1 MINDLET
8 PSSPLRF
15 LKTLFSF
22 LNLDVTDLPFLLW
35 KTFRPFFLLFTAPGI
50 YEVLE
55 HEATL
60 ELCDPQGRAVIYHK
74 RQKVRFLQ
82 NNIIAYQD
90 KAWGDGDIFAAYQ
103 CSPGVPVDRYR
114 EGHYFRIL
122 ISLRQTQQRG
132 DIEEFHIERR
142 ILNGFTRSVE
152 DLQTEIDHRTHH
164 LTLHI
169 IFPAARLPT
178 SLSCIEQ
185 KRART
190 TAIGVE
196 HLQKL
201 ADGRRQVTWSTK
213 TPRLFEAYILRWEW

>member
-1 MINDLET
+1 MNDLDAH
-8 PSSPLRF
+8 SSPLHF
-15 LKTLFSF
+15 LKILFSF
-22 LNLDVTDLPFLLW
+22 LNLDVTDLPVLLW
-35 KTFRPFFLLFTAPGI
+35 KAFRPFFLLFTAPGL

-60 ELCDPQGRAVIYHK
+60 ELCDSQGREVIYRK

-90 KAWGDGDIFAAYQ
+90 KAWGDGEIFAEYR

-122 ISLRQTQQRG
+122 ISLRQTKQRG
-132 DIEEFHIERR
+132 DIEEFHIERK
-142 ILNGFTRSVE
+142 ILNGFTRHVE
-152 DLQTEIDHRTHH
+152 DLQTEIDHRTHQ
-164 LTLHI
+164 LTLHM
-169 IFPAARLPT
+169 IFPPDRLPK
-178 SLSCIEQ
+178 SLTWIEQ

-190 TAIGVE
+190 TPIGVE

-201 ADGRRQVTWSTK
+201 PDGRRQVTWSTN